1 MSRFAHRVA
10 ALAVLAAVLLAAGAT
25 RAAAHPL
32 GNFTVSTY
40 SGLRVGPDQ
49 LEVDYVLDM
58 AEIPTFQARQA
69 VDADHDGTVTAAE
82 AAAWRDRECPHLARD
97 LRATADGR
105 ALPSASP
112 GRRSASPR
120 APPALRP
127 SGWSAP

>member
-69 VDADHDGTVTAAE
+69 VDAATTA
-82 AAAWRDRECPHLARD
+82 RSPRPRPPPG
-97 LRATADGR
+97 ATASAPTWPATCGPRPTAGR
-105 ALPSASP
+105 CPSASP

>member
-10 ALAVLAAVLLAAGAT
+10 ALAVLAAILMAAGAT

-32 GNFTVSTY
+32 GNFTVNTY
-40 SGLRVGPDQ
+40 SGLRVGSDR

-69 VDADHDGTVTAAE
+69 VDTDHDGTVTPP
-82 AAAWRDRECPHLARD
+82 RPLPG
-97 LRATADGR
+97 ATASAPASPATCGPRPTGGR
-105 ALPSASP
+105 CPLASP

-120 APPALRP
+120 APPASRP